1 MALLARDIMQTRVV
15 TVPSDMP
22 LSDVADLLFRERIGG
37 APVIEAGA
45 GGRGRV
51 IGIISR
57 TDLMR
62 FPLYRNAVAGVIDD
76 YVRDLAAADGIGG
89 VEPLPAPVL
98 EELSAHAA
106 GDAMAASPISF
117 EAATPVRDVARAMVA
132 RRVHRVVITDGD
144 ALAGVISSLDI
155 VRLVAEGR
163 DLGDRGPH

>member
-1 MALLARDIMQTRVV
+1 MTLLARDIMQTRVV

-37 APVIEAGA
+37 APVVEPRAD
-45 GGRGRV
+45 GRGRV

-62 FPLYRNAVAGVIDD
+62 FPRYRNAVAGVIDD

-98 EELSAHAA
+98 EELSVHTA
-106 GDAMAASPISF
+106 GVAMAAAPVCVDAS
-117 EAATPVRDVARAMVA
+117 TPVGDVARAMVA
-132 RRVHRVVITDGD
+132 RHLHRVLVMNGEE
-144 ALAGVISSLDI
+144 LAGVISSLDI
-155 VRLVAEGR
+155 VRVVAEGR
-163 DLGDRGPH
+163 DR